1 MTTYVLEESAYT
13 KNNIVM
19 LWARDINTKEI
30 RSFAIQNFKP
40 YFFVPDDA
48 GQFTSCYNT
57 PLRKIECDSPA
68 DLKQRLPYFKQ
79 TFDADIPLDMRWRI
93 DNKIMYAFDEN
104 FAPVELDE
112 PLAPKVMFYD
122 IEVQAA
128 DVFPTPELAE
138 YPIVSIATYNT
149 YNDDIKVFTTLPI
162 KGAKQYKSEKGMI
175 EAFARYIKTEDFD
188 VISGWYNQSFDDP
201 YIFNRA
207 QKLYANIAGFSRT
220 KQKRPWE
227 RDIFTTRTNIDL
239 MEIFRAWSLPLGQQE
254 SYGLKFIARKFAAF
268 EYDDFGAE
276 IDELVKQKRFKALY
290 EYACNDVIALAR
302 IDKACSLINFYENL
316 RQMTGVKL
324 NQVLQKTRIYE
335 YYLMFCYDY
344 PLPTRT
350 TRKREPFVGAYVKE
364 PTVGITENVGAVD
377 LACVDGDTE
386 VLTNV
391 GWLNIKEITD
401 DHKVASLNVETG
413 DIEFVQIEHYHKY
426 WYEGEMYKC
435 DKQNV
440 KFLITPNHR
449 IVFNKHTDKSDTYFD
464 TKYETLE
471 IQELAAKYKSHPL
484 SLPSSAFKNWEGEH
498 YNTIDVGGHIVGGND
513 FFRFVG
519 LWLADG
525 HIGNG
530 YLSISQCRL
539 HTIDAVDTIV
549 TAFYHSSRHN
559 VYSKGYGRLDEHRY
573 TIGNV
578 NIFRWFRDIFG
589 KCLAGNKYIPRWML
603 NASKENLAALWEG
616 LYLGDGTAGRG
627 NSKIYTTTS
636 KQLADDVQ
644 ELLLKLGYHAN
655 CRRGANGCYGISL
668 NTRHTKNILRGFY
681 LTTEKYNDYV
691 YCLTTKYENF
701 VMRRNGITHV
711 TGNSLYPNIIC
722 GYNVSPDAFDMVP
735 TTITK
740 LMEKREELR
749 EMKLRGEGGA
759 NLKTTEQSL
768 KYIINSSYGV
778 MAYPTFKLYDMEC
791 AKFIPAKGQEIIKE
805 IIKYLE
811 DNNYNVIYGDT
822 DSSYFA
828 PVLTPEDG
836 KKIEAEI
843 NEFLL
848 DWGIKD
854 GSTVAPKVKFETLYR
869 RIFFKGKNHG
879 EEAAKKRY
887 IGHIVWEDGFEENKL
902 GYKGIELKRSD
913 VAPITKTAMTNFF
926 SKLLIDGDEDGAI
939 KYIVKLV
946 NEICAGKIPLI
957 ELAIPRGVSNPNNVC
972 PHNRGINNTI
982 NVLGLKLQRERKP
995 QLIYCKRP
1003 VKEVVIDENMN
1014 EYVLKNKIVVDY
1026 ETIMQKT
1033 IKNKFESIFKAIGRS
1048 WNKDIEFQCSLD
1060 RWM

>member
-1 MTTYVLEESAYT
+1 MSTYVLEESAYT

-30 RSFAIQNFKP
+30 HSFAIQNFKP

-104 FAPVELDE
+104 FTPVELDE

-122 IEVQAA
+122 IEVQAS

-207 QKLYANIAGFSRT
+207 QKLYANISGFSRT

-254 SYGLKFIARKFAAF
+254 SYGLKFIARKFASF

-276 IDELVKQKRFKALY
+276 IDELIKQKRFKALY
-290 EYACNDVIALAR
+290 DYACNDVIALAR

-350 TRKREPFVGAYVKE
+350 TRQREPFEGAYVKE

-377 LACVDGDTE
+377 LA
-386 VLTNV
+386 
-391 GWLNIKEITD
+391 
-401 DHKVASLNVETG
+401 A
-413 DIEFVQIEHYHKY
+413 
-426 WYEGEMYKC
+426 
-435 DKQNV
+435 
-440 KFLITPNHR
+440 
-449 IVFNKHTDKSDTYFD
+449 
-464 TKYETLE
+464 
-471 IQELAAKYKSHPL
+471 
-484 SLPSSAFKNWEGEH
+484 
-498 YNTIDVGGHIVGGND
+498 
-513 FFRFVG
+513 
-519 LWLADG
+519 
-525 HIGNG
+525 
-530 YLSISQCRL
+530 
-539 HTIDAVDTIV
+539 
-549 TAFYHSSRHN
+549 
-559 VYSKGYGRLDEHRY
+559 
-573 TIGNV
+573 
-578 NIFRWFRDIFG
+578 
-589 KCLAGNKYIPRWML
+589 
-603 NASKENLAALWEG
+603 
-616 LYLGDGTAGRG
+616 
-627 NSKIYTTTS
+627 
-636 KQLADDVQ
+636 
-644 ELLLKLGYHAN
+644 
-655 CRRGANGCYGISL
+655 
-668 NTRHTKNILRGFY
+668 
-681 LTTEKYNDYV
+681 
-691 YCLTTKYENF
+691 
-701 VMRRNGITHV
+701 
-711 TGNSLYPNIIC
+711 LYPNIIV
-722 GYNVSPDAFDMVP
+722 GYNVSPDSFNMIP
-735 TTITK
+735 STLIK
-740 LMEKREELR
+740 LMNRREELR

-778 MAYPTFKLYDMEC
+778 MAYPTFKLYDMKC

-811 DNNYNVIYGDT
+811 AQNYSVVYGDT

-848 DWGIKD
+848 EWGIKD
-854 GSTVAPKVKFETLYR
+854 GSFVAPKVKFETLYR

-972 PHNRGINNTI
+972 PHNRGINNTTK
-982 NVLGLKLQRERKP
+982 VLGLKLQRERKP

-1014 EYVLKNKIVVDY
+1014 EYVLKNKVVVDY

>member
-1 MTTYVLEESAYT
+1 
-13 KNNIVM
+13 
-19 LWARDINTKEI
+19 
-30 RSFAIQNFKP
+30 
-40 YFFVPDDA
+40 
-48 GQFTSCYNT
+48 
-57 PLRKIECDSPA
+57 
-68 DLKQRLPYFKQ
+68 
-79 TFDADIPLDMRWRI
+79 
-93 DNKIMYAFDEN
+93 
-104 FAPVELDE
+104 
-112 PLAPKVMFYD
+112 
-122 IEVQAA
+122 
-128 DVFPTPELAE
+128 
-138 YPIVSIATYNT
+138 
-149 YNDDIKVFTTLPI
+149 
-162 KGAKQYKSEKGMI
+162 
-175 EAFARYIKTEDFD
+175 
-188 VISGWYNQSFDDP
+188 
-201 YIFNRA
+201 
-207 QKLYANIAGFSRT
+207 
-220 KQKRPWE
+220 
-227 RDIFTTRTNIDL
+227 
-239 MEIFRAWSLPLGQQE
+239 
-254 SYGLKFIARKFAAF
+254 
-268 EYDDFGAE
+268 
-276 IDELVKQKRFKALY
+276 
-290 EYACNDVIALAR
+290 
-302 IDKACSLINFYENL
+302 
-316 RQMTGVKL
+316 
-324 NQVLQKTRIYE
+324 
-335 YYLMFCYDY
+335 
-344 PLPTRT
+344 
-350 TRKREPFVGAYVKE
+350 
-364 PTVGITENVGAVD
+364 
-377 LACVDGDTE
+377 
-386 VLTNV
+386 
-391 GWLNIKEITD
+391 
-401 DHKVASLNVETG
+401 
-413 DIEFVQIEHYHKY
+413 
-426 WYEGEMYKC
+426 
-435 DKQNV
+435 
-440 KFLITPNHR
+440 
-449 IVFNKHTDKSDTYFD
+449 
-464 TKYETLE
+464 
-471 IQELAAKYKSHPL
+471 
-484 SLPSSAFKNWEGEH
+484 
-498 YNTIDVGGHIVGGND
+498 
-513 FFRFVG
+513 
-519 LWLADG
+519 
-525 HIGNG
+525 
-530 YLSISQCRL
+530 
-539 HTIDAVDTIV
+539 
-549 TAFYHSSRHN
+549 
-559 VYSKGYGRLDEHRY
+559 
-573 TIGNV
+573 
-578 NIFRWFRDIFG
+578 
-589 KCLAGNKYIPRWML
+589 ML

-627 NSKIYTTTS
+627 NSKIYATTS

-644 ELLLKLGYHAN
+644 ELLLKLGFHAN
-655 CRRGANGCYGISL
+655 CRRGANGCYRISL

-811 DNNYNVIYGDT
+811 DGNYNVIYGDSVAGDTIINIINEDGSETPIRIDSLFTSVDSSTPSGKEYCNLNGIKVYSLNDKGYSFVCNVPYIMRHKVNKQMYRVWCEHNNLYIDVTEDHSLFHYSNGMFKQISPKDCVIGETMLLRQWGSGSKCSYVSKIEQIEYDDYVYDLSVADDNHRYFANELLVHNT

-843 NEFLL
+843 NEFLR

-1048 WNKDIEFQCSLD
+1048 WAEEVDGQCLLS
-1060 RWM
+1060 RWF